1 MPKGKPKKDNPA
13 LYGGSPE
20 PSEPSTTRYAAVH
33 RRGGT
38 HKVRDEHK
46 TDSKYDN
53 YNYKELVDQAKE
65 RGIYRKDMKKVE
77 MAWALK
83 HDDEEER
90 RAEQDAVLALQR
102 KRQEA
107 KEEEERRAAH
117 KQRQIEEKQERRIE
131 KERRRQRDESVSDD
145 TLSDADIEVQE
156 TSRNEYAREQFGQAL
171 SDESWNSTS
180 TESSPEP
187 MDRDTKP
194 DCRLRL
200 FEWPHEQLPDTHP
213 PRFFSFSELK
223 PRAIPYAPLRLTTTS
238 SKQKLVLPGSKYPT
252 GVDADFCPLLSPR
265 TRSAARNGHL
275 IGTLRHAVVESGVD
289 WAQRTLVQGWN
300 AHMYFHLGSRPN
312 ESKPGLADTYRK
324 WWLENRKVLRVKG
337 KGEARKEERAARHV
351 QRRRNRTRLVQE
363 VYESSLWRPG
373 GMGYVA
379 AYLDYW
385 GDGGGG
391 GEGRGTVRSDGG
403 RRTWEKEERVLENLF
418 FVRFLGCDVPH
429 YHFWTRLGEWGDPCF
444 PNPAWEA
451 AGQMDEDEQD
461 AVEIGGDAKGGKR
474 RYRLGSKNRVESLS
488 PAKTRLIRVRRPS
501 LRLSSSTAS
510 SPSSP
515 SSPVS
520 IASAI
525 TRAEYHFHTHGL
537 TSTLSAYRARWLA
550 KGKTAH
556 WKTFAANLP
565 TLWPSGNLPDVP
577 PVESRPEA
585 CLALKI
591 AAIDVSS
598 AGGKTMFS
606 PLMGGEAWTR
616 NDDKLW
622 EVVEVVEG
630 VENNEDEGNGTG
642 DESDEFNGDDK
653 DEEEADGQLEEIGNG
668 NDDEALYRR
677 GSTVFAHNNMS
688 TDPVIAWLDKVSPTF
703 APSTTLMNASYISN
717 MLEAEIRLEAWE
729 ERYLQDCKHG
739 NGEACSFCCMRSEN
753 LTAEVCHTAMK
764 RKAELLTM

>member
-46 TDSKYDN
+46 TDSKYDK

-117 KQRQIEEKQERRIE
+117 KQRQIEEKHERRIE

-145 TLSDADIEVQE
+145 TLSDADIEAQE
-156 TSRNEYAREQFGQAL
+156 TSRNEYAREQFGHAL

-180 TESSPEP
+180 TESSPEPP

-213 PRFFSFSELK
+213 PRFFSFSEPK

-252 GVDADFCPLLSPR
+252 SVDSDFCPLLSPR

-300 AHMYFHLGSRPN
+300 AHMYFHLGSRHHN
-312 ESKPGLADTYRK
+312 EGKPGLADTYRK
-324 WWLENRKVLRVKG
+324 WGLENRKVLRVKG

-379 AYLDYW
+379 AYLDHR
-385 GDGGGG
+385 GDGD
-391 GEGRGTVRSDGG
+391 GEGRGTGRFGGG
-403 RRTWEKEERVLENLF
+403 RRACEKEEESVLENLF

-429 YHFWTRLGEWGDPCF
+429 YYFWTRQGEWGDPCF

-451 AGQMDEDEQD
+451 AGELDEDEQD
-461 AVEIGGDAKGGKR
+461 NVEIGGDAKGGKR
-474 RYRLGSKNRVESLS
+474 THRLGSKNRVESLG
-488 PAKTRLIRVRRPS
+488 PGK
-501 LRLSSSTAS
+501 
-510 SPSSP
+510 
-515 SSPVS
+515 
-520 IASAI
+520 I
-525 TRAEYHFHTHGL
+525 T
-537 TSTLSAYRARWLA
+537 
-550 KGKTAH
+550 H

-565 TLWPSGNLPDVP
+565 TLWPSGNIPDVP
-577 PVESRPEA
+577 PVESRPGA

-591 AAIDVSS
+591 ATIDVSG
-598 AGGKTMFS
+598 AGGKTIFS
-606 PLMGGEAWTR
+606 PLMGGEAWTG

-630 VENNEDEGNGTG
+630 DGDREDEGNETG
-642 DESDEFNGDDK
+642 DESDEFGGDDK
-653 DEEEADGQLEEIGNG
+653 DEEEADGELEEIGCG
-668 NDDEALYRR
+668 NEDEALYRR
-677 GSTVFAHNNMS
+677 GSMVFTHDNMS

-703 APSTTLMNASYISN
+703 APSTTLMNASNISD
-717 MLEAEIRLEAWE
+717 MLEADIGLDEWE
-729 ERYLQDCKHG
+729 ERYLQ
-739 NGEACSFCCMRSEN
+739 E
-753 LTAEVCHTAMK
+753 
-764 RKAELLTM
+764 

>member
-38 HKVRDEHK
+38 HKVREEHK
-46 TDSKYDN
+46 TDSRYDN

-65 RGIYRKDMKKVE
+65 RSIYRKDMKKVE

-145 TLSDADIEVQE
+145 TLSDADIEAQE

-187 MDRDTKP
+187 PMDRDTKP

-213 PRFFSFSELK
+213 PRFFCFSEPK

-252 GVDADFCPLLSPR
+252 GVDPDFCPLLSPR

-300 AHMYFHLGSRPN
+300 AHMYFHLGSRHHN

-373 GMGYVA
+373 GMG
-379 AYLDYW
+379 
-385 GDGGGG
+385 
-391 GEGRGTVRSDGG
+391 GG
-403 RRTWEKEERVLENLF
+403 RRAWENKEERVLENLF

-429 YHFWTRLGEWGDPCF
+429 YYFWSREGEWGDPCF

-451 AGQMDEDEQD
+451 AGQLDEDEQD
-461 AVEIGGDAKGGKR
+461 GVKMGADAKGGKR

-488 PAKTRLIRVRRPS
+488 PAKTRLIRVRR
-501 LRLSSSTAS
+501 LSSALSFTAAS

-515 SSPVS
+515 SSPIS
-520 IASAI
+520 IASA
-525 TRAEYHFHTHGL
+525 TTHAERYLYNHGL
-537 TSTLSAYRARWLA
+537 TSTLSVYRARWLA
-550 KGKTAH
+550 KGKTTH

-565 TLWPSGNLPDVP
+565 TLWPSGNIPDVP
-577 PVESRPEA
+577 PVESRPGA

-598 AGGKTMFS
+598 AGAKTMFS
-606 PLMGGEAWTR
+606 PLMGGEAWTG
-616 NDDKLW
+616 NDDKHW

-630 VENNEDEGNGTG
+630 VENNKDEGKETG
-642 DESDEFNGDDK
+642 DESDESDGNDVDAEEGD
-653 DEEEADGQLEEIGNG
+653 GGLEEIGSG

-677 GSTVFAHNNMS
+677 GSMVFAHDDID
-688 TDPVIAWLDKVSPTF
+688 TDPTMAWLDKVSPTF
-703 APSTTLMNASYISN
+703 APSTTLMNASYISE
-717 MLEAEIRLEAWE
+717 MLEVGIGLDEWE
-729 ERYLQDCKHG
+729 ERYLQDCK
-739 NGEACSFCCMRSEN
+739 NESGEACSSCCMRSGN
-753 LTAEVCHTAMK
+753 LTAEVCHAAME
-764 RKAELLTM
+764 RKAELFTV

>member
-145 TLSDADIEVQE
+145 TLSDADIEAQE

-187 MDRDTKP
+187 PMDRDTKP

-213 PRFFSFSELK
+213 PRFFCFSEPK

-252 GVDADFCPLLSPR
+252 GVDPDFCPLLSPR

-275 IGTLRHAVVESGVD
+275 IGTLRHAIVESGVD

-300 AHMYFHLGSRPN
+300 AHMYFRLGSRHHN
-312 ESKPGLADTYRK
+312 ESKRLADTYRK
-324 WWLENRKVLRVKG
+324 WWLENRKVLRVTG

-363 VYESSLWRPG
+363 VYESSLGRPG

-379 AYLDYW
+379 AYLDYYG

-391 GEGRGTVRSDGG
+391 GGGGKGRRGTGRFGGG
-403 RRTWEKEERVLENLF
+403 RRAWEKEERVLENLF

-429 YHFWTRLGEWGDPCF
+429 YYFWTREGEWEDPCF

-451 AGQMDEDEQD
+451 AGQLNEDEQD
-461 AVEIGGDAKGGKR
+461 AVKMGEDAMGEDAKGGKR
-474 RYRLGSKNRVESLS
+474 RYRLGSKNRVEPVSS
-488 PAKTRLIRVRRPS
+488 IKTRLIRVRRPS
-501 LRLSSSTAS
+501 LTLAFTAAP

-515 SSPVS
+515 SSPFS

-525 TRAEYHFHTHGL
+525 TRAEYHLYTYGL
-537 TSTLSAYRARWLA
+537 SSTLSTYRARWLA
-550 KGKTAH
+550 KGKATH

-565 TLWPSGNLPDVP
+565 TLWPSGNIPDVP
-577 PVESRPEA
+577 PLESRPGA

-591 AAIDVSS
+591 AAIDASS
-598 AGGKTMFS
+598 AGGKTTFS
-606 PLMGGEAWTR
+606 PLMGEEAWTG

-622 EVVEVVEG
+622 EVVEVMECG
-630 VENNEDEGNGTG
+630 EDREDDDETG
-642 DESDEFNGDDK
+642 DESDRFGGEDVDA
-653 DEEEADGQLEEIGNG
+653 EEADGELEEIGNG

-677 GSTVFAHNNMS
+677 GSMVFTHDNMY
-688 TDPVIAWLDKVSPTF
+688 TDPVMAWLDKISPTF
-703 APSTTLMNASYISN
+703 APSTTLMSAPKAPVTEMGLKN
-717 MLEAEIRLEAWE
+717 WE
-729 ERYLQDCKHG
+729 ERYLKNHA
-739 NGEACSFCCMRSEN
+739 N
-753 LTAEVCHTAMK
+753 AEDDVSP
-764 RKAELLTM
+764 LL

>member
-117 KQRQIEEKQERRIE
+117 KQRQTEEKHERRIE
-131 KERRRQRDESVSDD
+131 KERRIQRDESVSDD
-145 TLSDADIEVQE
+145 TLSDADIEAQE
-156 TSRNEYAREQFGQAL
+156 ISRNEYAREQFGHAL

-180 TESSPEP
+180 TESSPEPP

-213 PRFFSFSELK
+213 PRFFSFSSPK

-252 GVDADFCPLLSPR
+252 GVDPDFCPLLSPR

-300 AHMYFHLGSRPN
+300 AHMYFHLGSRHHN

-324 WWLENRKVLRVKG
+324 WGLEKRKLLRVKG

-363 VYESSLWRPG
+363 VYES
-373 GMGYVA
+373 
-379 AYLDYW
+379 
-385 GDGGGG
+385 
-391 GEGRGTVRSDGG
+391 
-403 RRTWEKEERVLENLF
+403 K
-418 FVRFLGCDVPH
+418 
-429 YHFWTRLGEWGDPCF
+429 
-444 PNPAWEA
+444 
-451 AGQMDEDEQD
+451 
-461 AVEIGGDAKGGKR
+461 
-474 RYRLGSKNRVESLS
+474 
-488 PAKTRLIRVRRPS
+488 
-501 LRLSSSTAS
+501 
-510 SPSSP
+510 
-515 SSPVS
+515 
-520 IASAI
+520 I
-525 TRAEYHFHTHGL
+525 T
-537 TSTLSAYRARWLA
+537 
-550 KGKTAH
+550 H

-565 TLWPSGNLPDVP
+565 TLWPSGNIPDVP
-577 PVESRPEA
+577 PVESRPGA

-591 AAIDVSS
+591 ATIDVSG
-598 AGGKTMFS
+598 AGGKTIFS
-606 PLMGGEAWTR
+606 PLMGGEAWTG

-622 EVVEVVEG
+622 EVVEVVEV
-630 VENNEDEGNGTG
+630 VEGDGDREDEGNETG
-642 DESDEFNGDDK
+642 DESDEFGGDDK
-653 DEEEADGQLEEIGNG
+653 DEEEADGELEEIGCG
-668 NDDEALYRR
+668 NEDEALYRR
-677 GSTVFAHNNMS
+677 GSMVFTHDNMS

-703 APSTTLMNASYISN
+703 APSTTLMNASNISD
-717 MLEAEIRLEAWE
+717 MLEADIGLDEWE
-729 ERYLQDCKHG
+729 ERYLQ
-739 NGEACSFCCMRSEN
+739 E
-753 LTAEVCHTAMK
+753 
-764 RKAELLTM
+764 

>member
-53 YNYKELVDQAKE
+53 YNYKELFDQAKE

-117 KQRQIEEKQERRIE
+117 KQRQTEEKHERRIE

-145 TLSDADIEVQE
+145 TLSDADIEAQE
-156 TSRNEYAREQFGQAL
+156 TSRNEYAREQFGHAL

-180 TESSPEP
+180 TESSPEPP

-213 PRFFSFSELK
+213 PRFFSFSEPK

-252 GVDADFCPLLSPR
+252 SVDPDFCPLLSPR

-300 AHMYFHLGSRPN
+300 AHMYFHLGSRHHN
-312 ESKPGLADTYRK
+312 EGKPGLADTYRK
-324 WWLENRKVLRVKG
+324 WGLENRKVLRVKG

-379 AYLDYW
+379 AYLDHR
-385 GDGGGG
+385 GDGD
-391 GEGRGTVRSDGG
+391 GEGRGTGRFGGG
-403 RRTWEKEERVLENLF
+403 RRACEKEEESVLENLF

-429 YHFWTRLGEWGDPCF
+429 YYFWTRQGEWGDPCF

-451 AGQMDEDEQD
+451 AGELDEDEQD
-461 AVEIGGDAKGGKR
+461 NVEIGGDAKGGKR
-474 RYRLGSKNRVESLS
+474 THRLGSKNRVESLG
-488 PAKTRLIRVRRPS
+488 PGK
-501 LRLSSSTAS
+501 
-510 SPSSP
+510 
-515 SSPVS
+515 
-520 IASAI
+520 I
-525 TRAEYHFHTHGL
+525 T
-537 TSTLSAYRARWLA
+537 
-550 KGKTAH
+550 H

-565 TLWPSGNLPDVP
+565 TLWPSGNIPDVP
-577 PVESRPEA
+577 PVESRPGA

-591 AAIDVSS
+591 ATIDVSG
-598 AGGKTMFS
+598 AGGKTIFS
-606 PLMGGEAWTR
+606 PLMGGEAWTG

-630 VENNEDEGNGTG
+630 DGDREDEGNETG
-642 DESDEFNGDDK
+642 DESDEFGGDDK
-653 DEEEADGQLEEIGNG
+653 DEEEADGELEEIGCG
-668 NDDEALYRR
+668 NEDEALYRR
-677 GSTVFAHNNMS
+677 GSMVFTHDNMS

-703 APSTTLMNASYISN
+703 APSTTLMNASNISD
-717 MLEAEIRLEAWE
+717 MLEADIGLDEWE
-729 ERYLQDCKHG
+729 ERYLQ
-739 NGEACSFCCMRSEN
+739 E
-753 LTAEVCHTAMK
+753 
-764 RKAELLTM
+764 

>member
-117 KQRQIEEKQERRIE
+117 KQRQIEEKHERRIE

-145 TLSDADIEVQE
+145 TLSDADIEAQE
-156 TSRNEYAREQFGQAL
+156 TSRNEYAREQFGHAL

-180 TESSPEP
+180 TESSPEPP

-213 PRFFSFSELK
+213 PRFFSFSEPK

-252 GVDADFCPLLSPR
+252 GVDPDFCPLLSPC

-300 AHMYFHLGSRPN
+300 AHMYFHLGSRHHN

-324 WWLENRKVLRVKG
+324 WGLEKRKVLQVKG

-363 VYESSLWRPG
+363 VYESSLWRLG

-385 GDGGGG
+385 GDRGGGG
-391 GEGRGTVRSDGG
+391 GGDGRGGRFGG
-403 RRTWEKEERVLENLF
+403 RRGAWGKEERVLENLF
-418 FVRFLGCDVPH
+418 FVRFVGCDVPH
-429 YHFWTRLGEWGDPCF
+429 YYFWSREGEWGDPCF

-451 AGQMDEDEQD
+451 AGQLDEDEQD
-461 AVEIGGDAKGGKR
+461 GVKMVEDAKGGKR
-474 RYRLGSKNRVESLS
+474 RYRLGSKNHVEPVSS
-488 PAKTRLIRVRRPS
+488 TKTRLIRVRRPS
-501 LRLSSSTAS
+501 LTLSFTAASSFS

-515 SSPVS
+515 IS
-520 IASAI
+520 IASA
-525 TRAEYHFHTHGL
+525 TTHAERYLYNHGL

-550 KGKTAH
+550 KGKTTH

-565 TLWPSGNLPDVP
+565 TLWPSGNIPDVP
-577 PVESRPEA
+577 PVETRLGA

-598 AGGKTMFS
+598 AGGKTTFS
-606 PLMGGEAWTR
+606 PVMGGEAWTG

-630 VENNEDEGNGTG
+630 DEDREDDDDETG
-642 DESDEFNGDDK
+642 DESDEFDGDDV
-653 DEEEADGQLEEIGNG
+653 DAEEGDGELEEVGYG

-677 GSTVFAHNNMS
+677 GSMVVAHDDID
-688 TDPVIAWLDKVSPTF
+688 TDPVIAWLEKVSPTF
-703 APSTTLMNASYISN
+703 APSPTLMSAPKAPVIE
-717 MLEAEIRLEAWE
+717 MGLKDWE
-729 ERYLQDCKHG
+729 ERYLKNHA
-739 NGEACSFCCMRSEN
+739 N
-753 LTAEVCHTAMK
+753 AEDDVSP
-764 RKAELLTM
+764 LL

>member
-20 PSEPSTTRYAAVH
+20 PSEPSIIRYAAVH

-46 TDSKYDN
+46 SDSKYDN

-117 KQRQIEEKQERRIE
+117 KQRQIEEKHERRIE

-145 TLSDADIEVQE
+145 TLSDADIEAQE
-156 TSRNEYAREQFGQAL
+156 TIRNEYAREQFGQAL

-180 TESSPEP
+180 TESSPEPP

-213 PRFFSFSELK
+213 PRFFSFSSPK

-238 SKQKLVLPGSKYPT
+238 SRQKLVLPGSKYPT

-300 AHMYFHLGSRPN
+300 AHMYFHLGSRHHN

-379 AYLDYW
+379 AYLDYG
-385 GDGGGG
+385 GDRGGGGSGG
-391 GEGRGTVRSDGG
+391 GEGRGTGRFGGGG
-403 RRTWEKEERVLENLF
+403 RRAWEKEEERLLENLF

-429 YHFWTRLGEWGDPCF
+429 YYFWTSQGEWGDPCF

-451 AGQMDEDEQD
+451 AGQLDEDEQD
-461 AVEIGGDAKGGKR
+461 AVKMGEDAKGGKR

-488 PAKTRLIRVRRPS
+488 PVKTRLIRVRRPS
-501 LRLSSSTAS
+501 SALSFTTAS
-510 SPSSP
+510 SPP
-515 SSPVS
+515 SSPVT

-525 TRAEYHFHTHGL
+525 TRAEYHLYTHGL
-537 TSTLSAYRARWLA
+537 SFTLSAYRTRWLA
-550 KGKTAH
+550 KGKTTH

-565 TLWPSGNLPDVP
+565 TLWPNGNIPDVP
-577 PVESRPEA
+577 PVESRPGA

-591 AAIDVSS
+591 ATIDVSS

-606 PLMGGEAWTR
+606 PLVGGEAWTGD
-616 NDDKLW
+616 DDKLW

-630 VENNEDEGNGTG
+630 GEDREDDDDETG
-642 DESDEFNGDDK
+642 DESDEFDGDDV
-653 DEEEADGQLEEIGNG
+653 DADEADGELEEIGYG

-677 GSTVFAHNNMS
+677 GSMVFAHNDID
-688 TDPVIAWLDKVSPTF
+688 TDPVMAWLDKISPTF
-703 APSTTLMNASYISN
+703 APSTTPKVPKV
-717 MLEAEIRLEAWE
+717 LEVGIDLDEWE
-729 ERYLQDCKHG
+729 ERYL
-739 NGEACSFCCMRSEN
+739 
-753 LTAEVCHTAMK
+753 
-764 RKAELLTM
+764 

>member
-117 KQRQIEEKQERRIE
+117 KQRQIEEKHERRIE

-145 TLSDADIEVQE
+145 TLSDADIEAQE

-180 TESSPEP
+180 TESSPEPP

-213 PRFFSFSELK
+213 PRFFSFSEPK
-223 PRAIPYAPLRLTTTS
+223 PRAIPYAPLRLITTS
-238 SKQKLVLPGSKYPT
+238 SRQKLVLPGSKYPT
-252 GVDADFCPLLSPR
+252 GVDPDFCPLLSPR

-275 IGTLRHAVVESGVD
+275 IGTLRHAVVESGVH

-312 ESKPGLADTYRK
+312 ESKRALADTYRK

-379 AYLDYW
+379 AYLDYG
-385 GDGGGG
+385 GDRGGGGSGG
-391 GEGRGTVRSDGG
+391 GEGRGTGRFGGGG
-403 RRTWEKEERVLENLF
+403 RRAWEKEEERLLENLF

-429 YHFWTRLGEWGDPCF
+429 YYFWTSQGEWGDPCF

-451 AGQMDEDEQD
+451 AGQLDEDEQD
-461 AVEIGGDAKGGKR
+461 AVKMGEDAKGGKR

-488 PAKTRLIRVRRPS
+488 PVKTRLIRVRRPS
-501 LRLSSSTAS
+501 SALSFTTAS
-510 SPSSP
+510 SPP
-515 SSPVS
+515 SSPVT

-525 TRAEYHFHTHGL
+525 TRAEYHLYTHGL
-537 TSTLSAYRARWLA
+537 SFTLSAYRTRWLA
-550 KGKTAH
+550 KGKTTH

-565 TLWPSGNLPDVP
+565 TLWPNGNIPDVP
-577 PVESRPEA
+577 PVESRPGA

-591 AAIDVSS
+591 ATIDVSS

-606 PLMGGEAWTR
+606 PLVGGEAWTGD
-616 NDDKLW
+616 DDKLW

-630 VENNEDEGNGTG
+630 GEDREDDDDETG
-642 DESDEFNGDDK
+642 DESDEFDGDDV
-653 DEEEADGQLEEIGNG
+653 DADEADGELEEIGYG

-677 GSTVFAHNNMS
+677 GSMVFAHNDID
-688 TDPVIAWLDKVSPTF
+688 TDPVMAWLDKISPTF
-703 APSTTLMNASYISN
+703 APSTTPKVPKV
-717 MLEAEIRLEAWE
+717 LEVGIDLDEWE
-729 ERYLQDCKHG
+729 ERYL
-739 NGEACSFCCMRSEN
+739 
-753 LTAEVCHTAMK
+753 
-764 RKAELLTM
+764 

>member
-20 PSEPSTTRYAAVH
+20 PSEPSTARYAAVH

-38 HKVRDEHK
+38 HKVREEHK

-102 KRQEA
+102 KRREA

-117 KQRQIEEKQERRIE
+117 KQRQIEEKHERRIE
-131 KERRRQRDESVSDD
+131 KESRRQRDESVSDD
-145 TLSDADIEVQE
+145 TLSDADIEAQE
-156 TSRNEYAREQFGQAL
+156 TSRNEYAREQFGHAL

-180 TESSPEP
+180 TESSPEPP

-213 PRFFSFSELK
+213 PRFFSFSEPK

-252 GVDADFCPLLSPR
+252 SIDPDFCPLLSPR

-300 AHMYFHLGSRPN
+300 AHMYFHLGSRHHN
-312 ESKPGLADTYRK
+312 ESKRLADTYRK

-385 GDGGGG
+385 GDRRGGGG
-391 GEGRGTVRSDGG
+391 GEGRGGRFGG
-403 RRTWEKEERVLENLF
+403 RRGAWEKEERVLENLF

-429 YHFWTRLGEWGDPCF
+429 YYFWSREGEWGDPCF

-451 AGQMDEDEQD
+451 AGQLDEDEQD
-461 AVEIGGDAKGGKR
+461 GVKMGADAKGGKR
-474 RYRLGSKNRVESLS
+474 RY
-488 PAKTRLIRVRRPS
+488 
-501 LRLSSSTAS
+501 
-510 SPSSP
+510 
-515 SSPVS
+515 
-520 IASAI
+520 
-525 TRAEYHFHTHGL
+525 
-537 TSTLSAYRARWLA
+537 
-550 KGKTAH
+550 
-556 WKTFAANLP
+556 
-565 TLWPSGNLPDVP
+565 
-577 PVESRPEA
+577 
-585 CLALKI
+585 
-591 AAIDVSS
+591 
-598 AGGKTMFS
+598 
-606 PLMGGEAWTR
+606 
-616 NDDKLW
+616 
-622 EVVEVVEG
+622 
-630 VENNEDEGNGTG
+630 
-642 DESDEFNGDDK
+642 
-653 DEEEADGQLEEIGNG
+653 
-668 NDDEALYRR
+668 
-677 GSTVFAHNNMS
+677 
-688 TDPVIAWLDKVSPTF
+688 
-703 APSTTLMNASYISN
+703 
-717 MLEAEIRLEAWE
+717 
-729 ERYLQDCKHG
+729 
-739 NGEACSFCCMRSEN
+739 
-753 LTAEVCHTAMK
+753 
-764 RKAELLTM
+764 

>member
-13 LYGGSPE
+13 LYRGSPE

-117 KQRQIEEKQERRIE
+117 KQRQIEEKHERRIE

-145 TLSDADIEVQE
+145 TLSDADIEAQE
-156 TSRNEYAREQFGQAL
+156 TSRNEYAREQFGHAL

-180 TESSPEP
+180 TESSPEPP

-213 PRFFSFSELK
+213 PRFFSFSEPK

-252 GVDADFCPLLSPR
+252 SVDSDFCPLLSPR

-300 AHMYFHLGSRPN
+300 AHMYFHLGSRHHN
-312 ESKPGLADTYRK
+312 EGKPGLADTYRK
-324 WWLENRKVLRVKG
+324 WGLENRKVLRVKG

-373 GMGYVA
+373 GMG
-379 AYLDYW
+379 
-385 GDGGGG
+385 
-391 GEGRGTVRSDGG
+391 
-403 RRTWEKEERVLENLF
+403 
-418 FVRFLGCDVPH
+418 
-429 YHFWTRLGEWGDPCF
+429 
-444 PNPAWEA
+444 
-451 AGQMDEDEQD
+451 
-461 AVEIGGDAKGGKR
+461 
-474 RYRLGSKNRVESLS
+474 
-488 PAKTRLIRVRRPS
+488 
-501 LRLSSSTAS
+501 
-510 SPSSP
+510 
-515 SSPVS
+515 
-520 IASAI
+520 
-525 TRAEYHFHTHGL
+525 
-537 TSTLSAYRARWLA
+537 
-550 KGKTAH
+550 
-556 WKTFAANLP
+556 
-565 TLWPSGNLPDVP
+565 GNIPDVP
-577 PVESRPEA
+577 PVESRPGA

-591 AAIDVSS
+591 ATIDVSG
-598 AGGKTMFS
+598 AGGKTIFS
-606 PLMGGEAWTR
+606 PLMGGEAWTG

-630 VENNEDEGNGTG
+630 DGDREDEGNETG
-642 DESDEFNGDDK
+642 DESDEFGGDDK
-653 DEEEADGQLEEIGNG
+653 DEEEADGELEEIGCG
-668 NDDEALYRR
+668 NEDEALYRR
-677 GSTVFAHNNMS
+677 GSMVFTHDNMS

-703 APSTTLMNASYISN
+703 APSTTPKVPKV
-717 MLEAEIRLEAWE
+717 LEVGIDLDEWE
-729 ERYLQDCKHG
+729 ERYL
-739 NGEACSFCCMRSEN
+739 
-753 LTAEVCHTAMK
+753 
-764 RKAELLTM
+764 

>member
-90 RAEQDAVLALQR
+90 RAEQDAMLALQR

-117 KQRQIEEKQERRIE
+117 KQRQIEEKHERRIE

-145 TLSDADIEVQE
+145 TLSDADIEAQE
-156 TSRNEYAREQFGQAL
+156 TSRNEYAREQFGHAL

-180 TESSPEP
+180 TESSPEPP

-200 FEWPHEQLPDTHP
+200 FEWPHEQLPDTHR
-213 PRFFSFSELK
+213 PRFFSFSEPK

-252 GVDADFCPLLSPR
+252 GVDPDFCPMLSPR

-275 IGTLRHAVVESGVD
+275 IGTLRHAVVESGVH

-300 AHMYFHLGSRPN
+300 AHMYFHLGSRHHN

-324 WWLENRKVLRVKG
+324 WGLENRKVLRVKG

-379 AYLDYW
+379 AYLDHR
-385 GDGGGG
+385 GDGD
-391 GEGRGTVRSDGG
+391 GEGRGTGRFGGG
-403 RRTWEKEERVLENLF
+403 RRACEKEEESVLENLF

-429 YHFWTRLGEWGDPCF
+429 YYFWTRQGEWGDPCF

-451 AGQMDEDEQD
+451 AGELDEDEQD
-461 AVEIGGDAKGGKR
+461 NVEIGGDAKGGKR
-474 RYRLGSKNRVESLS
+474 THRLGSKNRVESLG
-488 PAKTRLIRVRRPS
+488 PGKTQLIRVRRPS
-501 LRLSSSTAS
+501 SALSCTAASST
-510 SPSSP
+510 SSP

-525 TRAEYHFHTHGL
+525 TRAEYHLYTYGL
-537 TSTLSAYRARWLA
+537 SSTLSAYHARWIA
-550 KGKTAH
+550 KGKITH

-565 TLWPSGNLPDVP
+565 TLWPSGNIPDVP
-577 PVESRPEA
+577 PVESRPGA

-591 AAIDVSS
+591 ATIDVSG
-598 AGGKTMFS
+598 AGGKTIFS
-606 PLMGGEAWTR
+606 PLMGGEAWTG

-630 VENNEDEGNGTG
+630 DGDREDEGNETG
-642 DESDEFNGDDK
+642 DESDEFGGDDK
-653 DEEEADGQLEEIGNG
+653 DEEEADGELEEIGCG
-668 NDDEALYRR
+668 NEDEALYRR
-677 GSTVFAHNNMS
+677 GSMVFTHDNMS

-703 APSTTLMNASYISN
+703 APSTTPKVPKV
-717 MLEAEIRLEAWE
+717 LEVGIDLDEWE
-729 ERYLQDCKHG
+729 ERYL
-739 NGEACSFCCMRSEN
+739 
-753 LTAEVCHTAMK
+753 
-764 RKAELLTM
+764 

>member
-13 LYGGSPE
+13 LYGCSPE

-53 YNYKELVDQAKE
+53 YKYKELVDQAKE

-145 TLSDADIEVQE
+145 TLSDADIEAQE
-156 TSRNEYAREQFGQAL
+156 TSRNEYARERFGQAL

-180 TESSPEP
+180 TESSPEPP

-200 FEWPHEQLPDTHP
+200 FEWPHEQLPDTRP
-213 PRFFSFSELK
+213 PRFFSFSEPK
-223 PRAIPYAPLRLTTTS
+223 PRAIPYAPLRLTTTL

-252 GVDADFCPLLSPR
+252 NVDPDFCPLLSPR

-300 AHMYFHLGSRPN
+300 AHMYFHLGSRHHD
-312 ESKPGLADTYRK
+312 EGKPGLADTYRN

-351 QRRRNRTRLVQE
+351 ARRRNRARLVQE

-379 AYLDYW
+379 AYLDYR
-385 GDGGGG
+385 GDGGSGG
-391 GEGRGTVRSDGG
+391 GG
-403 RRTWEKEERVLENLF
+403 RRAWEKEERVLENLF
-418 FVRFLGCDVPH
+418 FVRCLGCDVPH
-429 YHFWTRLGEWGDPCF
+429 YYFWSREGEWGDPCF

-451 AGQMDEDEQD
+451 AGELDEGEQD
-461 AVEIGGDAKGGKR
+461 SVKMGEDAKGGKR
-474 RYRLGSKNRVESLS
+474 RCRLGSKNQVELVTST
-488 PAKTRLIRVRRPS
+488 KTLLIRVRRPS
-501 LRLSSSTAS
+501 SALSFTAAS

-515 SSPVS
+515 SSPLT
-520 IASAI
+520 IASAM
-525 TRAEYHFHTHGL
+525 TRAEYHLYTHGL
-537 TSTLSAYRARWLA
+537 SSTLSAYRTRWLA
-550 KGKTAH
+550 KDKTTH

-565 TLWPSGNLPDVP
+565 TLWPSGNMPDVP
-577 PVESRPEA
+577 PVESRSRA

-591 AAIDVSS
+591 AAIDVFS

-606 PLMGGEAWTR
+606 PLMGGEAWTG

-622 EVVEVVEG
+622 EVVEG
-630 VENNEDEGNGTG
+630 DEDREDDDDETG
-642 DESDEFNGDDK
+642 DESDEFDGDDK
-653 DEEEADGQLEEIGNG
+653 DEHEANVELEEIGYG
-668 NDDEALYRR
+668 NDDEALCRR
-677 GSTVFAHNNMS
+677 GSMVFAHDNMYA
-688 TDPVIAWLDKVSPTF
+688 DPVIAWIDKVSPTF
-703 APSTTLMNASYISN
+703 APSTTLRNASYISD
-717 MLEAEIRLEAWE
+717 MLKAGIRLEAWE
-729 ERYLQDCKHG
+729 ERYLQDCKKRS
-739 NGEACSFCCMRSEN
+739 GEACSFCCMRSGN

-764 RKAELLTM
+764 RKAGLLTLW

>member
-117 KQRQIEEKQERRIE
+117 KQRQIEEKHERRIE

-145 TLSDADIEVQE
+145 TLSDADIEAQE
-156 TSRNEYAREQFGQAL
+156 TTRNEYAREQFGQAL

-180 TESSPEP
+180 TESSPEPP

-213 PRFFSFSELK
+213 PRFFSFSEPK

-252 GVDADFCPLLSPR
+252 GVDPDFCPLLSPR

-300 AHMYFHLGSRPN
+300 AHMYFHLGSRHHN
-312 ESKPGLADTYRK
+312 ESKRLADTYRK
-324 WWLENRKVLRVKG
+324 WGLENKKVLRVKG
-337 KGEARKEERAARHV
+337 TGEARREERAARHV

-385 GDGGGG
+385 GDGGDGG
-391 GEGRGTVRSDGG
+391 KGRGTGRFGG
-403 RRTWEKEERVLENLF
+403 GKRAWEREEERVLENLF

-429 YHFWTRLGEWGDPCF
+429 YHFWTRQGEWGDPCF

-451 AGQMDEDEQD
+451 AGELDEDEQD
-461 AVEIGGDAKGGKR
+461 AVKIREDAEGWKR
-474 RYRLGSKNRVESLS
+474 RYRFGSKNHVEFLS
-488 PAKTRLIRVRRPS
+488 STKTRLIRVRRPS
-501 LRLSSSTAS
+501 SALSFTAAS
-510 SPSSP
+510 SFSSP

-520 IASAI
+520 ITSA
-525 TRAEYHFHTHGL
+525 TTHAERYLYNHGL
-537 TSTLSAYRARWLA
+537 TSTLSTYRARWLA
-550 KGKTAH
+550 KGKTTH

-565 TLWPSGNLPDVP
+565 TLWPSGNIPDVP
-577 PVESRPEA
+577 PVESRPGA

-591 AAIDVSS
+591 AAIDISGAS
-598 AGGKTMFS
+598 GKTMFS
-606 PLMGGEAWTR
+606 PLT
-616 NDDKLW
+616 
-622 EVVEVVEG
+622 
-630 VENNEDEGNGTG
+630 
-642 DESDEFNGDDK
+642 
-653 DEEEADGQLEEIGNG
+653 
-668 NDDEALYRR
+668 
-677 GSTVFAHNNMS
+677 GST
-688 TDPVIAWLDKVSPTF
+688 L
-703 APSTTLMNASYISN
+703 
-717 MLEAEIRLEAWE
+717 R
-729 ERYLQDCKHG
+729 
-739 NGEACSFCCMRSEN
+739 
-753 LTAEVCHTAMK
+753 
-764 RKAELLTM
+764 

>member
-20 PSEPSTTRYAAVH
+20 PSKLSTTRYAAVH

-117 KQRQIEEKQERRIE
+117 KQRQIEGKHERRIE
-131 KERRRQRDESVSDD
+131 KERRRQRDGSVSDD
-145 TLSDADIEVQE
+145 TLSDADIEAQE
-156 TSRNEYAREQFGQAL
+156 TSRNEYAREQFGQVL

-180 TESSPEP
+180 TEPSPEP

-213 PRFFSFSELK
+213 PRFFSFSEPK

-252 GVDADFCPLLSPR
+252 GVDPDFCPMLSPR

-275 IGTLRHAVVESGVD
+275 IGTLQHGVVESGVH

-300 AHMYFHLGSRPN
+300 AHMYFHLGSRLN
-312 ESKPGLADTYRK
+312 ET
-324 WWLENRKVLRVKG
+324 
-337 KGEARKEERAARHV
+337 
-351 QRRRNRTRLVQE
+351 
-363 VYESSLWRPG
+363 
-373 GMGYVA
+373 
-379 AYLDYW
+379 
-385 GDGGGG
+385 
-391 GEGRGTVRSDGG
+391 
-403 RRTWEKEERVLENLF
+403 
-418 FVRFLGCDVPH
+418 
-429 YHFWTRLGEWGDPCF
+429 
-444 PNPAWEA
+444 
-451 AGQMDEDEQD
+451 
-461 AVEIGGDAKGGKR
+461 
-474 RYRLGSKNRVESLS
+474 
-488 PAKTRLIRVRRPS
+488 
-501 LRLSSSTAS
+501 
-510 SPSSP
+510 
-515 SSPVS
+515 
-520 IASAI
+520 
-525 TRAEYHFHTHGL
+525 
-537 TSTLSAYRARWLA
+537 
-550 KGKTAH
+550 H

-703 APSTTLMNASYISN
+703 APWTTRMNAAYMSD

-729 ERYLQDCKHG
+729 ERYLQDCK
-739 NGEACSFCCMRSEN
+739 NESAEACSFCCMRWGN
-753 LTAEVCHTAMK
+753 LTAEVCRTATK
-764 RKAELLTM
+764 RKAELLTA